1 MTIPPVQ
8 QGHAAAR
15 SAARESGAGRATARH
30 TTGRYAASFAA
41 GALRRTPART
51 G

>member
-15 SAARESGAGRATARH
+15 SAARESGAGRATAPEMTDRF
-30 TTGRYAASFAA
+30 AASFAA
-41 GALRRTPART
+41 GAPCRTPART